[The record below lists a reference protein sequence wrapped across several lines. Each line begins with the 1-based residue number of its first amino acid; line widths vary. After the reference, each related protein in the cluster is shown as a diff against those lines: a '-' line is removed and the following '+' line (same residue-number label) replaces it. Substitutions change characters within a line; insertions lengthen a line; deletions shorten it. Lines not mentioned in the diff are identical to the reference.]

1 MSSWFL
7 LMIAIGFEVAGTT
20 CMKLS
25 NGFTRLWP
33 SIGIYAFFALALLF
47 LTLALKR
54 LDVGLLY
61 AVWSG
66 VGTLAIVIIGMVLF
80 GESMSALKVL
90 FIALILIGVI
100 GLKILSSSAG

>member
-1 MSSWFL
+1 MSSWFFL
-7 LMIAIGFEVAGTT
+7 LIAIGFEVAGTT